1 MAYGTVADWQ
11 AYAGARGNTAPAAAD
26 ASTTSATLER
36 ATDYV
41 RARYVLRLAEGYD
54 ETHADVIE
62 ATYIVASLELDT
74 PGLFG
79 GAYKPADAKVLTG
92 VGELSW
98 QPMPGRRGGDL
109 RPVVPGVE
117 DLLAPIL
124 APATKSLLRS

>member
-11 AYAGARGNTAPAAAD
+11 EYASARGNTAPSAAD
-26 ASTTSATLER
+26 AGTASAALER
-36 ATDYV
+36 ASDYM

-62 ATYIVASLELDT
+62 ATYIAASLELDT

-92 VGELSW
+92 VGELRW
-98 QPMPGRRGGDL
+98 DRMPGSRTGDL

-117 DLLAPIL
+117 DLLAPL
-124 APATKSLLRS
+124 LSSATKSLLRS